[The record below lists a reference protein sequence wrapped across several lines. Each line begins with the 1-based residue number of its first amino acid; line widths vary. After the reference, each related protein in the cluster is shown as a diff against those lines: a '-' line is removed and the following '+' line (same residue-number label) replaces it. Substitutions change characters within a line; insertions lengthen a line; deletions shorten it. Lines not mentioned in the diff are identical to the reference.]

1 MSDVS
6 RIERSSRSESSV
18 PSPIDGIETP
28 VFNLKLAGTD
38 ILRNRG
44 MWGGGGR
51 NEGLEVHLYKG
62 HFFPADQ
69 VSDLETP
76 HRGDGGGFSGF
87 RRRGGLEFQVLS
99 LASEQLAPSSLSLG
113 PLLTE
118 APCSPSP
125 GQWRFSR
132 PGRSHVV
139 SLVLIQYIYVEIF
152 GSGVRAFLI
161 DYCSSTAR
169 TAPVG
174 TLYKTESTQ

>member
-38 ILRNRG
+38 ILRNWG

-76 HRGDGGGFSGF
+76 HRGDGGGVWNS
-87 RRRGGLEFQVLS
+87 RC
-99 LASEQLAPSSLSLG
+99 SLSPRNNLHRVV
-113 PLLTE
+113 LV
-118 APCSPSP
+118 S
-125 GQWRFSR
+125 
-132 PGRSHVV
+132 GR
-139 SLVLIQYIYVEIF
+139 
-152 GSGVRAFLI
+152 
-161 DYCSSTAR
+161 C
-169 TAPVG
+169 
-174 TLYKTESTQ
+174 